1 MFLPVQAMQAV
12 AAVAAV
18 EVVEAVKE
26 PEAAAESGTKPSRS
40 TNRGYKSP
48 RTAAQPSAPLGQSA
62 LPP

>member
-1 MFLPVQAMQAV
+1 MFLPVQAVQ
-12 AAVAAV
+12 AVAAV

-26 PEAAAESGTKPSRS
+26 LEAAAESRTKPPRP

-62 LPP
+62 PPP